1 MNPMLGNNSIVKQN
15 SVRSNDIRPKVPLNK
30 GAKPTTQING
40 KDKTNRERKNRVV
53 KPPQTVDVFYRM
65 YQPPVSNDSE
75 ADEEQKEPREDD

>member
-1 MNPMLGNNSIVKQN
+1 
-15 SVRSNDIRPKVPLNK
+15 LNK

-75 ADEEQKEPREDD
+75 ADEE